1 MQQALTRLLHKN
13 IMARLL
19 VKPADVL
26 VKASWQAETTSE
38 MILQMAQISCEGEM
52 HDERNGKERGR

>member
-1 MQQALTRLLHKN
+1 MCG
-13 IMARLL
+13 LL

-26 VKASWQAETTSE
+26 VKAGLQAETTSE
-38 MILQMAQISCEGEM
+38 MISQMAQISCEGEM